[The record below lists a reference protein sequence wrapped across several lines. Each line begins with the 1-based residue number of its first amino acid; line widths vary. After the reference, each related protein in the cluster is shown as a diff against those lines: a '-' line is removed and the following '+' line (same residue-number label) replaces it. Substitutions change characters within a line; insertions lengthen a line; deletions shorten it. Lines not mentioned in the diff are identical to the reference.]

1 MGNIWAHSQRH
12 AHTEEHGHKYRHVW
26 LLHQGGLPLTPQ
38 KQSGSLSANKPVS
51 KSKQELIRSV
61 ESASDSRY
69 YNYLNHDG

>member
-38 KQSGSLSANKPVS
+38 KTEWFSSQVL
-51 KSKQELIRSV
+51 KQCHLPYVFHMKRHPKHEQ
-61 ESASDSRY
+61 
-69 YNYLNHDG
+69 